1 MREELV
7 LEAIQS
13 LPLRFNPR
21 SDIATGRFHLEAGSV
36 AQDVVVAKG
45 GCRVEAPDG
54 SPDVTISTD
63 ATTWLQIDAGRITGL
78 EAFAQRRLE
87 IRGSIEKSL
96 QFETMFDRSNG
107 AEPGYS
113 LERVSLGGVHMS
125 ALMMGDPAGEPL
137 VLIHGLGASKAS
149 WLPVV
154 PQLARRYRV
163 IVPDLPGFGASSK
176 PRGRYDAA
184 FFADHV
190 FRLMDMLGLP
200 SALVAGNSLGGRV
213 SMEMAMAQPER
224 VNGIVCLCPAAAFS
238 KRPFLKLVRLARPEL
253 GIVASRMPRDQLR
266 GAIRGLFAS
275 PDRLADNWYDA
286 AIDDFLDV
294 WKSPRARMAFFTAA
308 RNVYLDEPEGD
319 EGFWMRLSM
328 MKTPA
333 LYVYGARDQL
343 ISSRFAQRVQGCI
356 PHAAVEVWDD
366 CGHVPQL
373 ECTDRTLE
381 TMTKFFG
388 SIEHA
393 QAVQRQGASSA
404 PGTRAPS

>member
-1 MREELV
+1 MPEERV
-7 LEAIQS
+7 VDAIQS
-13 LPLRFNPR
+13 LPSRFNPR
-21 SDIATGRFHLEAGSV
+21 SDVAIGRFRLQVGFVVRDALV
-36 AQDVVVAKG
+36 AQKG
-45 GCRVEAPDG
+45 CSIESLDG
-54 SPDVTISTD
+54 DPDVSISTD
-63 ATTWLQIDAGRITGL
+63 PSTWLRIDSGGITGL
-78 EAFAQRRLE
+78 EAFAQRHLE

-96 QFETMFDRSNG
+96 QFETMFDRSDG
-107 AEPGYS
+107 EEPGYS
-113 LERVSLGGVHMS
+113 LERVSLGGVHIS
-125 ALMMGDPAGEPL
+125 ALMMGDPAAEPL

-176 PRGRYDAA
+176 PRGRYNAA

-213 SMEMAMAQPER
+213 TMEMAMAQPER
-224 VNGIVCLCPAAAFS
+224 VNGIVCLCPATAFS
-238 KRPFLKLVRLARPEL
+238 KRPFLQLVRFARPEF
-253 GIVASRMPRDQLR
+253 GVVASRIPRDQLLS
-266 GAIRGLFAS
+266 AIRGLFAA

-294 WKSPRARMAFFTAA
+294 WKSPRARRAFFTAA

-333 LYVYGARDQL
+333 LYVYGGRDQL
-343 ISSRFAQRVQGCI
+343 ISSGFARRVEGCI
-356 PHAAVEVWDD
+356 PHASVEVWDD

-373 ECTDRTLE
+373 ECTERTLE

-388 SIEHA
+388 SIGHA
-393 QAVQRQGASSA
+393 EAV
-404 PGTRAPS
+404 